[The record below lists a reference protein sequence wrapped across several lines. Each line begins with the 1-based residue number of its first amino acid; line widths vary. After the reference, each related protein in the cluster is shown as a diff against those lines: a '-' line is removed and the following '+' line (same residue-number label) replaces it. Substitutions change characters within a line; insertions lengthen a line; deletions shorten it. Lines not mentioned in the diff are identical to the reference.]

1 MMGRA
6 WVTRAVVV
14 AGAAS
19 VAGLISPTGVASAG
33 TASAGAAATAGQG
46 FATAAQRSTEHASTS
61 RSDAHR
67 CRLPVFGPGRSYH
80 PRIDRKSFTT
90 KVTNPWFP
98 LVVGRTMVYTG
109 TKDGKRALDIVVVT
123 RHVKRID
130 GVSTRVL
137 EDRLYLNGVLEE
149 RTRDYYSQD
158 RCGNV
163 WYFGEDT
170 ATLDAKGKVTSTEG
184 SFHAGVQG
192 AEPGVFMQAAPQ
204 IGRWFRQEWY
214 AGQAEDRFKVLQRRA
229 RVTVP
234 YGSFSNAL
242 RAEERTHLEPDVVDN
257 KYYVRGVGEV
267 FEGAVKGPQETL
279 RLVEIIS

>member
-1 MMGRA
+1 MTGRA
-6 WVTRAVVV
+6 WATRAAVV
-14 AGAAS
+14 AGAVC
-19 VAGLISPTGVASAG
+19 VAGVISPMLV
-33 TASAGAAATAGQG
+33 AGARTAPSSPAAETAGQG
-46 FATAAQRSTEHASTS
+46 PAAARPSTGHG
-61 RSDAHR
+61 

-80 PRIDRKSFTT
+80 PRIDPRSFTAH
-90 KVTNPWFP
+90 VTNPWFP

-109 TKDGKRALDIVVVT
+109 VKDGKRALDIVVVT
-123 RHVKRID
+123 RHVKRIE

-170 ATLDAKGKVTSTEG
+170 ATLDAKGKVTSTDG
-184 SFHAGVQG
+184 SFHAGVGG
-192 AEPGVFMQAAPQ
+192 AQPGVFMQARPQ
-204 IGRWFRQEWY
+204 VGRWFRQEWY
-214 AGQAEDRFKVLQRRA
+214 AGQAEDRFKILKRSTA
-229 RVTVP
+229 VTVP
-234 YGSFSNAL
+234 YGRFRNAL

-267 FEGAVKGPQETL
+267 FEGAVKGPQESL